1 MKIVKFVFAILICQL
16 AGLMGA
22 IFNLNSIDGWYTTI
36 AKPVF
41 NPPNWIFG
49 PVWTILFILMG
60 ISLYLIWTNKHHF
73 FAMKIFGLQLFLNI
87 LWSFLFFGL
96 QNPFAAF
103 IGIVLLWIS
112 ILLMIIQFYKVNRWS
127 ALLNIPYLLWVT
139 FALVLNLA
147 IVILN

>member
-1 MKIVKFVFAILICQL
+1 MKAVKLIFALLICQL

-22 IFNLNSIDGWYTTI
+22 IFNIGSIDGWYATI
-36 AKPVF
+36 AKPFF

-49 PVWTILFILMG
+49 PVWTVLFILMG
-60 ISLYLIWTNKHHF
+60 ISLYMIWENKHHF

-96 QNPFAAF
+96 QNPLIAF
-103 IGIVLLWIS
+103 IGIILLWIS
-112 ILLMIIQFYKVNRWS
+112 IVLMIVQFYTVNRW
-127 ALLNIPYLLWVT
+127 AAIINIPYLLWVT
-139 FALVLNLA
+139 FASVLNLA